1 MPENGLSKELWGLI
15 PWFVG
20 FVAGLVG
27 VALRNE
33 WTTRQMQRMIFDAN
47 GDVRLVRRADCDKC
61 RVACQRAFTD
71 ALTDHRAAVDQ
82 DRANHKDEIQRL
94 HDKIDGL
101 PQKILNLLKG
111 YRVQ

>member
-1 MPENGLSKELWGLI
+1 MPERALSRELWGLI

-33 WTTRQMQRMIFDAN
+33 WTTRQMQRVIFDQN
-47 GDVRLVRRADCDKC
+47 GDVRLVLRPDCQRC
-61 RVACQRAFTD
+61 RSACQEAFARAL
-71 ALTDHRAAVDQ
+71 ADHRSETNQ

-101 PQKILNLLKG
+101 PQKILNLLNG
-111 YRVQ
+111 YRTK